1 MYLKP
6 NNKGNYDAT
15 INSDSFSFEFDTQD
29 DILNIENKTQIEV
42 SYKPYEEER
51 CYNIC
56 NIKENGSQ
64 SYIIKC
70 SPKRSIF
77 APMNSLRIDITNLL
91 KNGRP
96 NSVNARI
103 LVDASNTTLIPSS
116 NTLGVIHYEEIGKF
130 IPKSKSAGGL
140 SGGAI
145 AAIVIA
151 SVVAILAVLFLIYF
165 FNRSIVPSVEST
177 DVKNIP
183 NSSTNINN

>member
-1 MYLKP
+1 
-6 NNKGNYDAT
+6 
-15 INSDSFSFEFDTQD
+15 
-29 DILNIENKTQIEV
+29 
-42 SYKPYEEER
+42 
-51 CYNIC
+51 
-56 NIKENGSQ
+56 
-64 SYIIKC
+64 
-70 SPKRSIF
+70 
-77 APMNSLRIDITNLL
+77 MNSLRIDITNLL

-96 NSVNARI
+96 NSINARI

-116 NTLGVIHYEEIGKF
+116 NTLGVIHYEEIGIF
-130 IPKSKSAGGL
+130 VPKSKSAGGL